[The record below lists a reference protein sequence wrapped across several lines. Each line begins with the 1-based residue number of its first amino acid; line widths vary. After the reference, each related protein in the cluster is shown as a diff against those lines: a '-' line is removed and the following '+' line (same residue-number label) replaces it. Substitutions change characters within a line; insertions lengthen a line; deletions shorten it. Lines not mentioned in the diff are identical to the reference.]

1 MNIPGANL
9 LSIASRV
16 IRFETLGH
24 RSFIS
29 RETNSTGDFVS
40 IFAASVDIT
49 GSMQPINRRLYQELG
64 LNLSKNYATL
74 YTSATVKATDRDREG
89 DLITFA
95 GKTWQCE
102 SDQNWAAMDGFVK
115 MLCVEVP
122 PYAG

>member
-9 LSIASRV
+9 LSIAARV

-24 RSFIS
+24 RAFVS
-29 RETNSTGDFVS
+29 REANSAGDFVAT
-40 IFAASVDIT
+40 FAASEDIQ
-49 GSMQPINRRLYQELG
+49 GSMQPIEKKLYQQLG
-64 LNLSKNYATL
+64 LNLAKNYATL
-74 YTSATVKATDRDREG
+74 YTSATITPTGRDREG

-102 SDQNWAAMDGFVK
+102 SDQNWAAMDGFTK

-122 PYAG
+122 EYE

>member
-9 LSIASRV
+9 LGIASRV

-24 RSFIS
+24 RAFMS
-29 RETNSTGDFVS
+29 REPNSVGDFVS
-40 IFAASVDIT
+40 TFAPSVNIQ
-49 GSMQPINRRLYQELG
+49 GSMQPVNRKLYQELG

-74 YTSATVKATDRDREG
+74 YTSATITATDRDREG

-95 GKTWQCE
+95 GRTWQCE
-102 SDQNWAAMDGFVK
+102 SSQNWAAMDGFTK

-122 PYAG
+122 AYAG

>member
-24 RSFIS
+24 RAFVS
-29 RETNSTGDFVS
+29 RSANSAGDFVS
-40 IFAASVDIT
+40 TFAESVDIQ
-49 GSMQPINRRLYQELG
+49 GSMQPIERKLYQQLG

-74 YTSATVKATDRDREG
+74 YTSAALKATDRDREG

-102 SDQNWAAMDGFVK
+102 SDQNWAAMDGFTK

-122 PYAG
+122 AYE

>member
-9 LSIASRV
+9 LSIAARV

-24 RSFIS
+24 RAFVS
-29 RETNSTGDFVS
+29 RAANSAGDFVS
-40 IFAASVDIT
+40 TFAASVDIQ
-49 GSMQPINRRLYQELG
+49 GSMQAVNRKLYQDLG
-64 LNLSKNYATL
+64 LNLAKNYAML
-74 YTSATVKATDRDREG
+74 YTSATITPTGRDREG

-102 SDQNWAAMDGFVK
+102 SDQNWAAMDGFIK

-122 PYAG
+122 AYE

>member
-1 MNIPGANL
+1 MNIPGVNL
-9 LSIASRV
+9 LGVASRV

-24 RSFIS
+24 RAFVS
-29 RETNSTGDFVS
+29 RCANSAGDFVS
-40 IFAASVDIT
+40 TFAVSVEIK
-49 GSMQPINRRLYQELG
+49 GSMQPINRKLYQELG

-74 YTSATVKATDRDREG
+74 YTSATITATSRDREG

-102 SDQNWAAMDGFVK
+102 SDQNWAAMDGFTK

-122 PYAG
+122 AYE